1 MKQTAEE
8 LSTDIVEIF
17 ATEEELNLINQSKES
32 MKELLEENF
41 DLLNRLIALNKTA
54 IEESWKMNEVGEQF
68 FKTFAYNPVK

>member
-1 MKQTAEE
+1 MKTAEE

-32 MKELLEENF
+32 MKKLLEKNF

-54 IEESWKMNEVGEQF
+54 IEENWNMSEVGEQF
-68 FKTFAYNPVK
+68 FKIFAYN